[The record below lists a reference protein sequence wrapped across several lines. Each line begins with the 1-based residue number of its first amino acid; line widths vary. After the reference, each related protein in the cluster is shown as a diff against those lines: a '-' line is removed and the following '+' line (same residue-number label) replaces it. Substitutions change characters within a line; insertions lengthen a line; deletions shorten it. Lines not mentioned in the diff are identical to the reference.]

1 MPIATDKL
9 TAATACD
16 IIRSQKDNILT
27 GISAASGF
35 PAKDFTIEMTAD
47 QPNITYDTASFTII
61 HNPSNSAVTVFPQA
75 GPDIKKLIATPYTRH
90 THLEKQIDLTSLLT
104 HQESSCPDLDYKSSI
119 NFSWP
124 KNNNWQKVGY
134 DIWTRIF
141 SQTHKLWYAIDRD
154 RNNVEA
160 RRSAEKTTHDT
171 LTALG
176 WTIKTAKDRDP
187 VANKKNCPEIILE
200 PTGNARLSYNQSFDA
215 IKLATFL
222 GSLSSPT

>member
-1 MPIATDKL
+1 MPIVTDKL

-27 GISAASGF
+27 GISAACGF
-35 PAKDFTIEMTAD
+35 PAKEFTINMMAD
-47 QPNITYDTASFTII
+47 QPNVTYDTAAFTII
-61 HNPSNSAVTVFPQA
+61 HNPSNAAVTVYPNA
-75 GPDIKKLIATPYTRH
+75 GPDIKKMIVTPYTRH
-90 THLEKQIDLTSLLT
+90 THFQKQIDLTTLLT
-104 HQESSCPDLDYKSSI
+104 SQENSCADIDYKSSI

-134 DIWTRIF
+134 DIWNRIF
-141 SQTHKLWYAIDRD
+141 SQTYKLWYVIDRD
-154 RNNVEA
+154 RKKIEDK
-160 RRSAEKTTHDT
+160 RSSEKTTHDA

-187 VANKKNCPEIILE
+187 VATKKGCPEIILE
-200 PTGNARLSYNQSFDA
+200 PTGKARLSYNQSFDT
-215 IKLATFL
+215 IKLASFL